1 MENADLAQSLRD
13 WADLSNEYADLGQLH
28 AQYKAKLK
36 VIFLI
41 SLLFVGICN
50 IFGFFKKKI
59 VGGPG
64 SSEQMR
70 QRSQAPEIQVARRHF
85 PRTLSNGFQIIP
97 FPPQL

>member
-41 SLLFVGICN
+41 SFSFVGICN
-50 IFGFFKKKI
+50 IFG
-59 VGGPG
+59 
-64 SSEQMR
+64 
-70 QRSQAPEIQVARRHF
+70 
-85 PRTLSNGFQIIP
+85 L
-97 FPPQL
+97 